1 MSMPERVSQPD
12 ELQPEESGI
21 IPTPQRAISRPL
33 AAAPTGEDAP
43 LQSGFISEQR
53 LADLLFRRCVTR
65 VGPGV
70 IAASGARYAIH
81 EAVKVL
87 GRVDGQSDPYGLA
100 GAVESMAALT
110 RAGGHLSGRTL
121 TLGSAS
127 YRVERGVI
135 AVARDAPRPYDP
147 FELLSV

>member
-1 MSMPERVSQPD
+1 MSTPERLPETS
-12 ELQPEESGI
+12 ELHPEESGI

-33 AAAPTGEDAP
+33 ADPRAAAP
-43 LQSGFISEQR
+43 LQSGFIGEQQ

-70 IAASGARYAIH
+70 VAAGGVRYAIH
-81 EAVKVL
+81 EAVKVI

-100 GAVESMAALT
+100 GAVESMGELT

-121 TLGSAS
+121 TLGSVR

-135 AVARDAPRPYDP
+135 AVARDAAPRPYDP